1 MRHKL
6 INLHPNLLV
15 SHSLKSLTDRS
26 NQSVTVIDFCTE
38 HRKRVDMII
47 INMLV
52 TGTLRTISIAKRTN
66 DATKVSALNG
76 TGTGKQ
82 RYSSPKNS
90 PT

>member
-1 MRHKL
+1 
-6 INLHPNLLV
+6 
-15 SHSLKSLTDRS
+15 
-26 NQSVTVIDFCTE
+26 
-38 HRKRVDMII
+38 MII